1 MRSGRFLPRV
11 TAMLI
16 LALLAVLALTFT
28 RARAQS
34 GTANVSVV
42 PLRPLAPLSTVPVP
56 DVPGIRNYVANRTA
70 AITLGKALF
79 WDMQV
84 GSDGV
89 QACASCH
96 FNAGA
101 DSRTVNQISPGIK
114 AGDTTFQV
122 GSNVYGI
129 PGPNYALHAGTAG
142 SGFGGYHDGDF
153 PLHKVANPDDRGSTI
168 VDVNDVVSSQGV
180 FSSKLDHIVLG
191 SGVDAVT
198 STSDFFSFP
207 DPADPT
213 KVINTR
219 RVEPRNTPSVINAV
233 FNFRNFWDGRAQNVC
248 NGVNPFGDRDV
259 TSHVYSTNKRGVLS
273 ATFVRLQ
280 NSSLCSQALGPAL
293 SSFEMSADGRNFRQ
307 LGRKLLSVNPLQN
320 SAPTTPLGKQLVDP
334 TDSYLGVK
342 AKSDHKGLKDS
353 YAKMIQDAFQPDWW
367 ASTRRICVLPD
378 GTEFTYDPAKKPNS
392 CPAGADDWSQM
403 EYNFSLFWG
412 IAIQAYESILV
423 SDQTPFDKYLA
434 TQRAYVIPGD
444 NVTNFFVVTLSAPIA
459 PYTINLF
466 AADPSQDASDQN
478 VFAFDDGFG
487 NLFGTGII
495 YGFVDYT
502 GGTLWVQFERP
513 PTTTIPVNLYYHAA
527 GTTSPMTPGQIR
539 GLNVFQSKGRC
550 IACHSGPELSNA
562 VVGNVVPQPLERM
575 TMGDFNIRVYD
586 NGFYYIGVRPATD
599 DIGIA
604 DVDGVAGLPLSQSE
618 LMRRQVCNDPS
629 LVIMVPSRLGE
640 GITAQP
646 LSCGDTIASL
656 GNMKT
661 PMLRNVALTA
671 PYFHNGGQLTLE
683 QVVEF
688 YNRGGDFQLA
698 NNRDP
703 NIDPNIEALFLTP
716 QEKADLVDFLRNAL
730 TDPRVVAQSAP
741 FDHPQ
746 IFLPNGHPSDPF
758 TGYPVVNDPN
768 HPGQATDLPYPMLM
782 IPAVGKKGGTPLPTF
797 LQNLQSP

>member
-1 MRSGRFLPRV
+1 MKSGRFLPRV
-11 TAMLI
+11 TAILI
-16 LALLAVLALTFT
+16 LALLSVLALTFT
-28 RARAQS
+28 RAKAQS
-34 GTANVSVV
+34 GTPNVSVV

-56 DVPGIRNYVANRTA
+56 PIPGIKNYISSQSA
-70 AITLGKALF
+70 AIALGKALF

-89 QACASCH
+89 QACATCH

-129 PGPNYALHAGTAG
+129 PGPNYALHAGTQG

-153 PLHKVANPDDRGSTI
+153 PLHKVSNPDDRGSTI
-168 VDVNDVVSSQGV
+168 TDVNDVVSSQGV
-180 FSSKLDHIVLG
+180 FSSNLDHIVKG

-198 STSDFFSFP
+198 ITTDFFSFP
-207 DPADPT
+207 DPADST
-213 KVINTR
+213 KMINTR
-219 RVEPRNTPSVINAV
+219 RVEPRNTPSVVNAV
-233 FNFRNFWDGRAQNVC
+233 YNFRNFWDGRAQNVC
-248 NGVNPFGDRDV
+248 NGANPFGDRDT
-259 TSHVYSTNKRGVLS
+259 TSHFFSASKSSSPLT

-293 SSFEMSADGRNFRQ
+293 SSFEMSAANRNFKQ
-307 LGRKLLSVNPLQN
+307 LGKKMLALTPLQ
-320 SAPTTPLGKQLVDP
+320 SGIVSTPLGKQLVDP
-334 TDSYLGVK
+334 NDSVLGFLTK
-342 AKSDHKGLKDS
+342 TGKKGLNTT
-353 YAKMIQDAFQPDWW
+353 YVQMIKNAFAAQWWQSSKHVCVNPDQ
-367 ASTRRICVLPD
+367 
-378 GTEFTYDPAKKPNS
+378 TEVVIDPTKGQK
-392 CPAGADDWSQM
+392 CPAGADDYAQM

-412 IAIQAYESILV
+412 LAVQAYESTLI
-423 SDQTPFDKYLA
+423 SNQTPFDQYLA
-434 TQRAYVIPGD
+434 TQKNSLIPGD
-444 NVTNFFVVTLSAPIA
+444 NVTNFFTLNLATKIE

-478 VFAFDDGFG
+478 VFAFDDGNG

-502 GGTLWVQFERP
+502 VGTVWVQFERP
-513 PTTTIPVNLYYHAA
+513 PTTTIPVNLYYHAT
-527 GTTSPMTPGQIR
+527 GTTAPLTPGQIR
-539 GLNVFQSKGRC
+539 GLNLFQSKAKC

-599 DIGIA
+599 DISVA
-604 DVDGVAGLPLSQSE
+604 DVDGAAGLPLSESE

-646 LSCGDTIASL
+646 LSCGDGIANL

-688 YNRGGDFQLA
+688 YNRGGDFQQP
-698 NNRDP
+698 NNLDP
-703 NIDPNIEALFLTP
+703 NVDPNIEALFLTA
-716 QEKADLVDFLRNAL
+716 QEKTDLVDFLRNGL
-730 TDPRVVAQSAP
+730 TDARTVKQAAP

-746 IFLPNGHPSDPF
+746 IFLPNGHPADPF
-758 TGYPVVNDPN
+758 TGYPVINDPN

-782 IPAVGKKGGTPLPTF
+782 VPAVGKKGGTPLPTF